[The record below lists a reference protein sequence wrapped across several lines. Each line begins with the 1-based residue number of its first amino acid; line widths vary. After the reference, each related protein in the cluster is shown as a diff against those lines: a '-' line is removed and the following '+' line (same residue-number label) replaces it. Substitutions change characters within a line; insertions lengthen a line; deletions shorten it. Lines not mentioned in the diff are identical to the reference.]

1 MKRTGFCALAVNLA
15 VSFSI
20 IGTKG
25 TSSRNISNEGEQV
38 VHLAFGYGEVAFFQV
53 GFAVQPS
60 AMQEAECGEDG
71 AERCLHVV
79 YHGVGEVFAY
89 LENLVHLRDDA
100 DLVDDAGD
108 DKRQDNQ

>member
-1 MKRTGFCALAVNLA
+1 M
-15 VSFSI
+15 
-20 IGTKG
+20 
-25 TSSRNISNEGEQV
+25 
-38 VHLAFGYGEVAFFQV
+38 VHFAFGYGEVAFFQV

-60 AMQEAECGEDG
+60 AMQEAERGKDG

-79 YHGVGEVFAY
+79 CHGVGEVFSY

-108 DKRQDNQ
+108 YQKNEDGCRKK

>member
-1 MKRTGFCALAVNLA
+1 M
-15 VSFSI
+15 
-20 IGTKG
+20 
-25 TSSRNISNEGEQV
+25 
-38 VHLAFGYGEVAFFQV
+38 VHFAFGYGEVAFFQV
-53 GFAVQPS
+53 GLAVQPS
-60 AMQEAECGEDG
+60 AMQEAERGEDG

-108 DKRQDNQ
+108 YQKNEDGCRKK